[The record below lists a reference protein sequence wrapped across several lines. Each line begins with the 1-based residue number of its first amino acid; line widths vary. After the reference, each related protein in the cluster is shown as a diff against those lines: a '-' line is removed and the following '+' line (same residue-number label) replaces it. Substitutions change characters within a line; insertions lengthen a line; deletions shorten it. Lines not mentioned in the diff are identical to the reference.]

1 MNQFLSFARFSTKV
15 LLLLVCFSLACTT
28 VTAKKKSITQT
39 RYDTDGM
46 EVGTQGTYLVK
57 VHIYTQNASV
67 STDEFKFA
75 AVHGVIFKGVSGK
88 GFSSQKPLAK
98 AESEKQHSDFYQ
110 AFFDNGDFTSY
121 ANVITPNSERV
132 KMSNK
137 EYKISAVVSVSKDEL
152 RRALETAGMIRNLNS
167 GF

>member
-1 MNQFLSFARFSTKV
+1 MKRILTYGTFD
-15 LLLLVCFSLACTT
+15 LLHYGHIRLLQR
-28 VTAKKKSITQT
+28 AKALG
-39 RYDTDGM
+39 D
-46 EVGTQGTYLVK
+46 YLIV
-57 VHIYTQNASV
+57 AV

>member
-39 RYDTDGM
+39 RYDIDGM

-75 AVHGVIFKGVSGK
+75 AVHGVIFKGC
-88 GFSSQKPLAK
+88 SSQTPLAK